1 MTRIIAVVIALAV
14 TAGTAAAQKDDS
26 AARSALDRVDI
37 DVDAWLQ
44 SAAPLFERL
53 ESASPVLADIAKGTV
68 RRARRKVSIG
78 PTLGAFG
85 SYGDAADG
93 ALTFGLGLEVFKIP
107 VLPTLDNLKVLV
119 RERAKAKLEEMVLA
133 SFKGQPPPDQAQLEQ
148 LAAEAW
154 NEALQEILGMENIR
168 AKRLERPQLTLALE
182 ANRYFDASTWATRLR
197 VGAGVWKVTLA
208 ASAAAGFTD
217 PKTSVWVGPEV
228 VLHVLMSKGPRASV
242 LDVFVRAD
250 FEVRSRGEAFSQDL
264 YTLGARYL
272 LDVL

>member
-1 MTRIIAVVIALAV
+1 MTRLIVVVLALAT
-14 TAGTAAAQKDDS
+14 TAGTADAQKWQPKAPDFS
-26 AARSALDRVDI
+26 NLDI
-37 DVDAWLQ
+37 DIDAWLQ
-44 SAAPLFERL
+44 GMGPVFERL
-53 ESASPVLADIAKGTV
+53 EASSPALADIAKGAL

-78 PTLGAFG
+78 PTLGVFG

-107 VLPTLDNLKVLV
+107 VMPTFENLKVLV
-119 RERAKAKLEEMVLA
+119 RERAKAKLKEIAIA

-148 LAAEAW
+148 LVAEAW
-154 NEALQEILGMENIR
+154 TEALKEILGMENIR

-208 ASAAAGFTD
+208 ASAGAGFTD

-228 VLHVLMSKGPRASV
+228 VLHVLMSKGARASV

-250 FEVRSRGEAFSQDL
+250 FEVRSRGEAYSQDI
-264 YTLGARYL
+264 YSLGARYL